1 MEDSDSD
8 TIDSTQPNES
18 FSQIARTAA
27 QIDREI
33 REMRDKNASID
44 DLLKTQ
50 PDTVNYN
57 SKNSAILKPLRLQ
70 WA

>member
-8 TIDSTQPNES
+8 IDSTQQN